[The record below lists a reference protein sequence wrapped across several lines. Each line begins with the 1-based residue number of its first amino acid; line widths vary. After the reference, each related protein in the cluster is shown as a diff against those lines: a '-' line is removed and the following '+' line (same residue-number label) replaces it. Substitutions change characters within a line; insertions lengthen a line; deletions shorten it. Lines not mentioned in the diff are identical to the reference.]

1 MNKNKFV
8 SCQETKTNN
17 TNRFRQNEQNKF
29 RYTPHASIILNTI
42 NTPNN
47 ISQNDIPR
55 NTQNKFRYTP
65 KASSDSNEIKTIFEN
80 ANNSDIISRAS
91 NQSKFRY
98 TPEKKQNNYNFNIT
112 NSNTYSNNLNNDIK
126 NDYNSNH
133 SYNSNNY
140 NNSNKDYNSNCS
152 YNYNNDNNSN
162 NVNCNNDTNNDNN
175 SNNNNVFDDG
185 YIESVLEDFN
195 LVETICF
202 SSSLSVEDLEMIY
215 WPEGATKKV
224 EFYTNKPVPVTF
236 VSIEDTSHLTQLLND
251 LIDGNPMSIDFEWSP
266 DYSRYSNN
274 PISLFQIC
282 SSKGVVVILN
292 STQVIIVND
301 DYTSPR
307 DFANKCPNLS
317 ILKDFISSHSFYG
330 KGMAND
336 RKKLNSL
343 FGTTFSIEDIETT
356 KLKRHGLPLGFS
368 RLINQLVGEPSAEFK
383 DKYVSLSDWN
393 ARPLTVRQSLY
404 AAFDAYA
411 IRLIREAIA
420 SKYGD

>member
-8 SCQETKTNN
+8 FYQETKTN
-17 TNRFRQNEQNKF
+17 TNRFRQNEPNKF
-29 RYTPHASIILNTI
+29 RYTPHASINANKI

-47 ISQNDIPR
+47 ISQNDIPT

-65 KASSDSNEIKTIFEN
+65 KASSDSNEIKTFFEN
-80 ANNSDIISRAS
+80 ANNSDIVSRSS

-98 TPEKKQNNYNFNIT
+98 TPEKKQHNYNFNIT
-112 NSNTYSNNLNNDIK
+112 NSNTYNNNPNSNNDIK
-126 NDYNSNH
+126 NDYNSN
-133 SYNSNNY
+133 
-140 NNSNKDYNSNCS
+140 NC
-152 YNYNNDNNSN
+152 NNSN
-162 NVNCNNDTNNDNN
+162 NDNSNNDTNNDNN

-202 SSSLSVEDLEMIY
+202 SSGLSVEDLEMIY

-251 LIDGNPMSIDFEWSP
+251 LIDGHPMSIDFEWSP

-292 STQVIIVND
+292 SARVIMIND
-301 DYTSPR
+301 NYTSPR

-356 KLKRHGLPLGFS
+356 KLKRHNLPLGFAK
-368 RLINQLVGEPSAEFK
+368 LISQLVGEASAEFK

-404 AAFDAYA
+404 GAFDTYA
-411 IRLIREAIA
+411 IRLIWEAIA

>member
-1 MNKNKFV
+1 
-8 SCQETKTNN
+8 
-17 TNRFRQNEQNKF
+17 
-29 RYTPHASIILNTI
+29 
-42 NTPNN
+42 
-47 ISQNDIPR
+47 
-55 NTQNKFRYTP
+55 
-65 KASSDSNEIKTIFEN
+65 
-80 ANNSDIISRAS
+80 
-91 NQSKFRY
+91 
-98 TPEKKQNNYNFNIT
+98 
-112 NSNTYSNNLNNDIK
+112 
-126 NDYNSNH
+126 
-133 SYNSNNY
+133 
-140 NNSNKDYNSNCS
+140 
-152 YNYNNDNNSN
+152 
-162 NVNCNNDTNNDNN
+162 
-175 SNNNNVFDDG
+175 
-185 YIESVLEDFN
+185 
-195 LVETICF
+195 
-202 SSSLSVEDLEMIY
+202 MIY

-251 LIDGNPMSIDFEWSP
+251 LIDGHPMSIDFEWSP

-292 STQVIIVND
+292 SARVIMIND
-301 DYTSPR
+301 NYTSPR

-356 KLKRHGLPLGFS
+356 KLKRHGLPLGFAK
-368 RLINQLVGEPSAEFK
+368 LINQLVGEASAEFK

-404 AAFDAYA
+404 AAFDTYA
-411 IRLIREAIA
+411 IRLIWEAIA